1 MQAISL
7 LTQEDIKSAVREA
20 LAEFEAIRVA
30 DAGTQSSTGDNEP
43 LLTQSEAVEL
53 LRCTKQ
59 SLIRWRQKGYLKA
72 LRVGRRVLYRK
83 SDLLKA
89 LEGNNKRGM
98 RK

>member
-1 MQAISL
+1 MQTLTL
-7 LTQEDIKSAVREA
+7 LTQDDIKSAVRDA
-20 LAEFEAIRVA
+20 LAEFEAAKTNSEGIKPLSN
-30 DAGTQSSTGDNEP
+30 DSEP

>member
-7 LTQEDIKSAVREA
+7 LTQEDIKCAVRDA
-20 LAEFEAIRVA
+20 LAEFEAAKVA
-30 DAGTQSSTGDNEP
+30 EAGTQLPSGDNEP